1 MGRRRKTTRAMKA
14 AAAEEAAPAVETQA
28 EAAPD
33 DEAQVTESPTPDME
47 ETNRLFDADL
57 ALLRERLGADKTDFE
72 LSVAAIMALASFYRR
87 DLVVVTR
94 DALSRVMLLEAER
107 AVSCFAGQPVQIT
120 DIAGEEMSFAPV
132 PAPGPG
138 VELH

>member
-14 AAAEEAAPAVETQA
+14 ASAEAAAPSGETQA
-28 EAAPD
+28 EAAPG
-33 DEAQVTESPTPDME
+33 DEAQAVEPSTPDTDE
-47 ETNRLFDADL
+47 NNRLFDADL

-72 LSVAAIMALASFYRR
+72 LSVAAIIALAGFYRR
-87 DLVVVTR
+87 DLIVVSR
-94 DALSRVMLLEAER
+94 EELSKVMLLQAEH